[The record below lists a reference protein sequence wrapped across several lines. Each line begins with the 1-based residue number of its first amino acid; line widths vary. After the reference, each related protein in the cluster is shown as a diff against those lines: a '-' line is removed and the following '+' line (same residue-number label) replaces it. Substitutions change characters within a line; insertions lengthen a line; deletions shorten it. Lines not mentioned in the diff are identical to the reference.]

1 MSVRG
6 LYGRKDR
13 KIWNNKKLE
22 NTDQPKKTKKLFGK
36 KNDTKKAKTEVKT
49 NIQEYEDIGETK
61 RAVWESKTEKEDSE
75 VIEESETEKENKE
88 NKAKTKKR
96 ITIKK
101 NNTLNKVFPFF
112 IFLSLSRSAPPI
124 SDRHVRHRPASAK
137 RTVLPQRSS
146 RRPRSLHC
154 GIPAPLQ

>member
-1 MSVRG
+1 MEKRM
-6 LYGRKDR
+6 R

-49 NIQEYEDIGETK
+49 DIQEYEDIGETK

-88 NKAKTKKR
+88 KS
-96 ITIKK
+96 
-101 NNTLNKVFPFF
+101 FF
-112 IFLSLSRSAPPI
+112 NLPHPMEEMLSQERFLPKMMSPP
-124 SDRHVRHRPASAK
+124 
-137 RTVLPQRSS
+137 
-146 RRPRSLHC
+146 
-154 GIPAPLQ
+154 

>member
-1 MSVRG
+1 MGMSVR
-6 LYGRKDR
+6 RKEMEKRMR

-88 NKAKTKKR
+88 NME
-96 ITIKK
+96 
-101 NNTLNKVFPFF
+101 
-112 IFLSLSRSAPPI
+112 
-124 SDRHVRHRPASAK
+124 
-137 RTVLPQRSS
+137 
-146 RRPRSLHC
+146 
-154 GIPAPLQ
+154 